1 MSLTTVP
8 TDFEQLFESVPIS
21 LWLEDYSALKAL
33 FDFVRSQGVEDFSE
47 VKLLLDEARAQ
58 GIQDF
63 RVFLSVHSEFVN
75 PASRRSA

>member
-1 MSLTTVP
+1 
-8 TDFEQLFESVPIS
+8 
-21 LWLEDYSALKAL
+21 
-33 FDFVRSQGVEDFSE
+33 VEDFSE